1 MLADPDSQI
10 IRTYGVL
17 NSEATRQQKGM
28 ARPGYFALDT
38 KGVLIR
44 EKFFEEKYRQRL
56 SGNDVISKL
65 FPELGAEVTD
75 QVEAPHL
82 RVALPTVRSHWW
94 PGELLSLG
102 VEVQLPPG
110 VHVYSPGTKDYKPIQ
125 LTLEPSE
132 GLEPSPPVYPRP
144 KTLYLPVIK
153 ERVPVFEGTFR
164 IRADLLV
171 SSAATFSGALGA
183 DGKTVTISGKLDY
196 QACDSKICYLPESMP
211 VQWQVQVMPLDRQNA
226 PDAIRHK

>member
-1 MLADPDSQI
+1 MLADADSQI
-10 IRTYGVL
+10 IRAYGVL

-28 ARPGYFALDT
+28 ARPGYFVLDT
-38 KGVLIR
+38 KGVIR

-82 RVALPTVRSHWW
+82 RVALQQSDRTGW

-132 GLEPSPPVYPRP
+132 GLEPSPPIYPRS

-164 IRADLLV
+164 IRTDLLV
-171 SSAATFSGALGA
+171 SSAAAFSGALGPTE
-183 DGKTVTISGKLDY
+183 K
-196 QACDSKICYLPESMP
+196 P
-211 VQWQVQVMPLDRQNA
+211 
-226 PDAIRHK
+226 